1 MAGKSIN
8 VKVSRVKIID
18 ALQSRL
24 AVMISEQ
31 EAYDKAVKQYEKDK
45 ADWIFKV
52 SKLALKSD
60 KVELN
65 TDRSGVNISHWRTK
79 DSQHVLVEVA
89 LDFPK
94 EMLPPEPEEP
104 KNPFQSSGY
113 GRNYSGNF
121 EERKEEI
128 RNAVHILQLSDEEV
142 VSTSTYQS
150 VSRYL

>member
-8 VKVSRVKIID
+8 VKVSRLKIID

-24 AVMISEQ
+24 AVMVSEK
-31 EAYDKAVKQYEKDK
+31 EAYDKAREQYDKDR

-52 SKLALKSD
+52 SELALSSD
-60 KVELN
+60 KVTLN
-65 TDRSGVNISHWRTK
+65 GDRSSVNVSNWRTK
-79 DSQHVLVEVA
+79 DSQHVLVEVV

-94 EMLPPEPEEP
+94 EMLPPEPKEP
-104 KNPFQSSGY
+104 ENPFSSHGY
-113 GRNYSGNF
+113 GRNYIGNF

-128 RNAVHILQLSDEEV
+128 RNAVHILSLSDEEV

-150 VSRYL
+150 VTKYL